1 MCGNGMERELRLI
14 FSSRNLFLG
23 RGIIDLIMDYAM
35 GRIIL
40 CKEQELLMKRISKV
54 LPIPTIQ
61 YPGMF
66 YFAYLRND
74 LNLLIQVKPDQ
85 VIYYY
90 DYWSEYEK
98 EPCYIRT

>member
-1 MCGNGMERELRLI
+1 MERELRLI
-14 FSSRNLFLG
+14 FSYRNMFAG

-40 CKEQELLMKRISKV
+40 CKEQEQLMKRVSKV

-66 YFAYLRND
+66 FFVYLRND
-74 LNLLIQVKPDQ
+74 LNLLIQVETDQ
-85 VIYYY
+85 VVYYY
-90 DYWSEYEK
+90 DYLSEYEK
-98 EPCYIRT
+98 EPCYIRS